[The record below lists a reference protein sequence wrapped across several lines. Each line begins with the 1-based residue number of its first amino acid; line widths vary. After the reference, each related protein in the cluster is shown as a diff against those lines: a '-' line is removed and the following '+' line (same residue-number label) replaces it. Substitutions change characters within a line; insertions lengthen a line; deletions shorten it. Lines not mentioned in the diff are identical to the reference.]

1 LQKYWLG
8 GLAVTAIIATAAFL
22 ILAEFNGN
30 VEATPTPVV
39 TVTVDADGITPQYVE
54 LERGRQTELRLVN
67 ATGDTRVLT
76 TNAEH
81 MGQLPI
87 ESTGAGPEIGNGV
100 PGPVR
105 VLAGAGRT
113 MAVLVRANQAGTWEL
128 AVQVPGNDGTRQ
140 TATLAVR

>member
-1 LQKYWLG
+1 LHKYWLG
-8 GLAVTAIIATAAFL
+8 GLAAMAIIVTATFL

-30 VEATPTPVV
+30 ADAAPTPVV
-39 TVTVDADGITPQYVE
+39 TVTVDANGIAPQQVE
-54 LERGRQTELRLVN
+54 LERTRQTELRLVN
-67 ATGDTRVLT
+67 ATGDLRALT

-81 MGQLPI
+81 MGQLPL
-87 ESTGAGPEIGNGV
+87 ESTGAGEIGNGI

-128 AVQVPGNDGTRQ
+128 AVEVPGKPGTLQ
-140 TATLAVR
+140 TATLVVR